1 MKGFLN
7 DTCVHYYIS
16 LNLLHWQVLFAAVG
30 ANGSI
35 GNAITKAPC
44 TFAFAFVQ
52 VAAHLLVTLGVGK
65 LLGFD
70 GKLLLVASAANVGG
84 LTAAGGMAAA
94 KGWTSMVAPGIL
106 AGILGIAITSF
117 MAAVPLAICFYLF
130 FKRVLANPITMAM
143 ATGIGFGRLVLDNF
157 VAIGIGVLALLN
169 YKNFRK

>member
-35 GNAITKAPC
+35 GNAISKAPSI
-44 TFAFAFVQ
+44 FAFAFVQ
-52 VAAHLLVTLGVGK
+52 LAAHLLVTLGVGK

-70 GKLLLVASAANVGG
+70 GKLLLVASAANAGG

-94 KGWTSMVAPGIL
+94 KGWTSLVAPGIL

>member
-1 MKGFLN
+1 M
-7 DTCVHYYIS
+7 HYCIS

-35 GNAITKAPC
+35 GNAISKAPSI
-44 TFAFAFVQ
+44 FAFAFVQ
-52 VAAHLLVTLGVGK
+52 LAAHLLVTLGVGK

-94 KGWTSMVAPGIL
+94 KGWTSLVAPGIL

>member
-1 MKGFLN
+1 MKGFMN

-35 GNAITKAPC
+35 GNAISKAPSI
-44 TFAFAFVQ
+44 FAFAFVQ
-52 VAAHLLVTLGVGK
+52 LAAHLLVTLGVGK

-94 KGWTSMVAPGIL
+94 KGWTSLVAPGIL
-106 AGILGIAITSF
+106 AGILGITITSF
-117 MAAVPLAICFYLF
+117 MAAIPLAIFFYF
-130 FKRVLANPITMAM
+130 FFVRVMANPITWAM
-143 ATGIGFGRLVLDNF
+143 AIGMGFCRLVLDNF
-157 VAIGIGVLALLN
+157 VAIGVSVLALLK
-169 YKNFRK
+169 YRK